1 MNDLIKNSYIY
12 QYNEA
17 IKNGY
22 IDIKGERKRLIVGA
36 KIKKVIKI
44 LLGYF
49 EDERIIFDPTECY
62 KRFEFQESLCLQGV
76 APFYNKPLELMLW
89 QKVIDEATYAFYEK
103 ATGKRL
109 INEVLVEVARKNGKS
124 TKEAGDLNTDLFIGE
139 GGINLCCCSNDD
151 RQAKLIWK
159 ECNGMRMR
167 LDTKDELTSNN
178 LTEIRYEKKNISI
191 QRLSSKTQNKDG
203 FNFKKAIH
211 DEAHDC
217 KDDEI
222 AEAVQR
228 AMSTHDEY
236 LFKTVSTNGFLN
248 GMYFDKKL
256 EYANAWLNGEI
267 DDIHYI
273 AFLFE
278 QDDESECWGDIEL
291 LQKSNPS
298 LIYGVKKYSFLEK
311 SRKKAQLDKESRMHF
326 LTKDCNIKCS
336 NSRAWL
342 TLDEYWYEQTP
353 FTLNDFRDSVSL
365 GAVDLADCGDLAV
378 AESLFMRR
386 GDDTKYV
393 VPQFFIPESKLK
405 DKDNGAKYEEW
416 AHTINPV
423 TGKPYIVVCKGEI
436 DPQTGKRGYCT
447 KINQKHIVAWYQSLR
462 NEYGI
467 ETIMIGY
474 DPWHSDIF
482 LHWCDKK
489 TGYGFNTMKVYQNSK
504 LMSFPMKTVERELG
518 AKLINYGN
526 NPVIKYC
533 FGNMSAKIVGD
544 FIMPEKIN
552 GDYSK
557 KIDGVVAL
565 IILYATLEKNE
576 VTFNQYLQ

>member
-1 MNDLIKNSYIY
+1 MSDLVKNSYIY
-12 QYNEA
+12 QYYEA
-17 IKNGY
+17 TKKGY
-22 IDIKGERKRLIVGA
+22 INIKGESKRFIVGS
-36 KIKKVIKI
+36 KIKKVNNI
-44 LLGYF
+44 LLDYL
-49 EDERIIFDPTECY
+49 EDSRFIFDPTECY
-62 KRFEFQESLCLQGV
+62 KRFAFQESLCLQGY
-76 APFYNKPLELMLW
+76 APFYNQPIELMLW
-89 QKVIDEATYAFYEK
+89 QKMIDEATYGFYEK

-109 INEVLVEVARKNGKS
+109 IHEVLTEVARKNGKS
-124 TKEAGDLNTDLFIGE
+124 TKEAADQNTDLFIGE
-139 GGINLCCCSNDD
+139 GGINLCVCSNDD
-151 RQAKLIWK
+151 RQARLIWN
-159 ECNGMRMR
+159 ECNGMRQR

-178 LTEIRYEKKNISI
+178 LTEIRNDKKNIKI

-217 KDDEI
+217 RDDEI

-228 AMSTHDEY
+228 AMSTHEDW

-267 DDIHYI
+267 DNIHYL

-278 QDDESECWGDIEL
+278 QDDEAECWGDLEL

-298 LIYGVKKYSFLEK
+298 LIYGVKKYGFLEQ
-311 SRKKAQLDKESRMHF
+311 SRQKAMIDKESRMHY

-336 NSRAWL
+336 NSSAWL
-342 TLDEYWYEQTP
+342 TLEEYWYDQAP
-353 FTLNDFRDSVSL
+353 FTLADFKNNVCL

-378 AESLFMRR
+378 AEALFMRR
-386 GDDTKYV
+386 GDDTKYI

-423 TGKPYIVVCKGEI
+423 TGMPYITVCKGNKI
-436 DPQTGKRGYCT
+436 DQRN
-447 KINQKHIVAWYQSLR
+447 IADWYQSLR
-462 NEYGI
+462 KKYGI

-474 DPWHSDIF
+474 DPWHSDMF

-489 TGYGFNTMKVYQNSK
+489 TGYGFNTMKIYQNSK
-504 LMSFPMKTVERELG
+504 LMSFPMKTVERELH
-518 AKLINYGN
+518 AKNINYGN
-526 NPVIKYC
+526 NPVLKYC

-544 FIMPEKIN
+544 LIMPEKIDGN
-552 GDYSK
+552 YSR

-576 VTFNQYLQ
+576 VTFNQYLR

>member
-1 MNDLIKNSYIY
+1 MQNLIKNSYIY
-12 QYNEA
+12 KYSEA

-22 IDIKGERKRLIVGA
+22 IDINGERKRLIVGS

-62 KRFEFQESLCLQGV
+62 RRFDFQESLCLQGY
-76 APFYNKPLELMLW
+76 APFYNEPLKLMLW
-89 QKVIDEATYAFYEK
+89 QKVIDEATYSFYEK

-109 INEVLVEVARKNGKS
+109 IHEVLTEVARKNGKS
-124 TKEAGDLNTDLFIGE
+124 TKEAGDQNTDLFIGE
-139 GGINLCCCSNDD
+139 GGINLCVCSNDD
-151 RQAKLIWK
+151 RQARLIWN
-159 ECNGMRMR
+159 ECNGMRQR
-167 LDTKDELTSNN
+167 LDTKNELTSNN
-178 LTEIRYEKKNISI
+178 LTEIRNDRKNIRI
-191 QRLSSKTQNKDG
+191 LRLSSKTQNKDG

-222 AEAVQR
+222 AEAVLR
-228 AMSTHDEY
+228 AMSTHEDY
-236 LFKTVSTNGFLN
+236 LFKTVSTNGFIN
-248 GMYFDKKL
+248 GGYFDKKL

-267 DDIHYI
+267 DNIHYL

-278 QDDESECWGDIEL
+278 QDDEAECWGDIEL

-298 LIYGVKKYSFLEK
+298 LIYGVKKYSFLEQ
-311 SRKKAQLDKESRMHF
+311 SRQKAQLDKESRMHF

-336 NSRAWL
+336 NSSAWL
-342 TLDEYWYEQTP
+342 TLDEYWYDQTP
-353 FTLNDFRDSVSL
+353 FTLNDFRGCVGL
-365 GAVDLADCGDLAV
+365 GSVDLADCGDLAV
-378 AESLFMRR
+378 AEVLFMRR

-416 AHTINPV
+416 AHTTNPV
-423 TGKPYIVVCKGEI
+423 TGKPYITVCKGNKI
-436 DPQTGKRGYCT
+436 D
-447 KINQKHIVAWYQSLR
+447 QKHIADWYQSLR
-462 NEYGI
+462 DQYGI

-482 LHWCDKK
+482 LLWCDKK
-489 TGYGFNTMKVYQNSK
+489 TGYGFNTMKIYQNSK
-504 LMSFPMKTVERELG
+504 LMSFPMKTVEREIT

-526 NPVIKYC
+526 NPVMKYC
-533 FGNMSAKIVGD
+533 FGNMSAKIVGN

-552 GDYSK
+552 GDYSR

-576 VTFNQYLQ
+576 VTFNQYLK

>member
-1 MNDLIKNSYIY
+1 MNELAKNSYIY

-17 IKNGY
+17 IKRGY
-22 IDIKGERKRLIVGA
+22 IEINGERKRFIVGS
-36 KIKKVIKI
+36 KIKKAIKI
-44 LLGYF
+44 LMGYF
-49 EDERIIFDPTECY
+49 ENPDIVFNPKECY
-62 KRFEFQESLCLQGV
+62 KRFEFQETLCLQGY
-76 APFYNKPLELMLW
+76 APFYNEPLKLMLW

-109 INEVLVEVARKNGKS
+109 IHEVFTEVARKNGKS
-124 TKEAGDLNTDLFIGE
+124 TKEAGDQNTDLFIGE

-151 RQAKLIWK
+151 RQARLIWS
-159 ECNGMRMR
+159 ECKGMRQR
-167 LDTKDELTSNN
+167 LDTKDEITSDN
-178 LTEIRYEKKNISI
+178 LTEIRNDVKNIKI
-191 QRLSSKTQNKDG
+191 LRLSSKTQNKDG

-228 AMSTHDEY
+228 AMSTHEDY

-248 GMYFDKKL
+248 GMYYDKKL

-267 DDIHYI
+267 DNIHYV

-278 QDDESECWGDIEL
+278 QDDEAECWGDIEL

-298 LIYGVKKYSFLEK
+298 LIYGVKKYSFLEQ
-311 SRKKAQLDKESRMHF
+311 SRQKAMLDKESRMHF

-336 NSRAWL
+336 NSSAWL
-342 TLDEYWYEQTP
+342 TLDEYWYDMQP
-353 FTLNDFRDSVSL
+353 FTLADFANTVCL

-378 AESLFMRR
+378 AEALFMRR
-386 GDDTKYV
+386 GDDTKYI

-423 TGKPYIVVCKGEI
+423 TGMPYITVCKGNKI
-436 DPQTGKRGYCT
+436 D
-447 KINQKHIVAWYQSLR
+447 QKNIVDWYQSLR
-462 NEYGI
+462 DKYGI
-467 ETIMIGY
+467 ETIIIGY
-474 DPWHSDIF
+474 DPWHSDVF
-482 LHWCDKK
+482 LLWCDKK
-489 TGYGFNTMKVYQNSK
+489 TGYGFNTMKIYQNSK
-504 LMSFPMKTVERELG
+504 LMSFPMKTVERDLH

-552 GDYSK
+552 GDYSR